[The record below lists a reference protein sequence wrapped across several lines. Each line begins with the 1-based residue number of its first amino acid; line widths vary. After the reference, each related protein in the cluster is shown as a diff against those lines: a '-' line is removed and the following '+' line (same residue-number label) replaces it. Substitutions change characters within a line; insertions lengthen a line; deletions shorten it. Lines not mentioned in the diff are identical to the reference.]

1 MPTYLITNRV
11 ADGFTSPSPGASAAW
26 TAWFARLGDGLAD
39 RGNPAFASTMVGNC
53 GPGTTLGG
61 YTLVTAADLDD
72 ALRLVADHPL
82 LTRGGGVE
90 IAELTLIN
98 EGTRL
103 RSEAEFTVTTSV
115 HVAAEP
121 ETVFDYFTD
130 PARYVRWMG
139 AEAKL
144 NPVPGGEYRIRMGDG
159 FEAAGAFTELDPPR
173 RLVFTWG
180 FTDDEAARK
189 TKNPEAGEAASGSAM
204 PAGSTRVTVTFQ
216 PEGNGTRLTLTHER
230 LPNIELQIGHKIAWD
245 TYLPR
250 LVIRVAGGDPGTDPH
265 A

>member
-11 ADGFTSPSPGASAAW
+11 AEAVEPGRPGGEGFWRGGKAS
-26 TAWFARLGDGLAD
+26 GDAVSD
-39 RGNPAFASTMVGNC
+39 RGNPAFTATTVGNC

-61 YTLVTAADLDD
+61 YTLITAADPD
-72 ALRLVADHPL
+72 AAVRLVEEHPL

-98 EGTRL
+98 DGTRL
-103 RSEAEFTVTTSV
+103 RSDAEFTVTTSV
-115 HVAAEP
+115 HVAAAP
-121 ETVFDYFTD
+121 EEVFSYFTD

-159 FEAAGAFTELDPPR
+159 FEAAGTFAELDPPH

-180 FTDDEAARK
+180 FADDEAAKK
-189 TKNPEAGEAASGSAM
+189 TKNPEAGEATSGSAM
-204 PAGSTRVTVTFQ
+204 PAGSTRVTVTFE
-216 PEGNGTRLTLTHER
+216 PEGHGTRLTLTHDR
-230 LPNIELQIGHKIAWD
+230 LPNLELQIGHKVAWD

-250 LVIRVAGGDPGTDPH
+250 LVIHVAGGDPGPEPH